1 MATAI
6 EKRLAKLDKETAAEL
21 GLRLFLAALSQ
32 PEIFLA
38 EDKDAEQEA
47 WFEAELQKLGK

>member
-1 MATAI
+1 MATTI
-6 EKRLAKLDKETAAEL
+6 EKRLAELDKETAAEL

-38 EDKDAEQEA
+38 EGKDAEQEA

>member
-1 MATAI
+1 MTTAI
-6 EKRLAKLDKETAAEL
+6 EKRLAELDKKTAAEL
-21 GLRLFLAALSQ
+21 GLRLFFATLSQ

-38 EDKDAEQEA
+38 EGKDAEQEA

>member
-6 EKRLAKLDKETAAEL
+6 EKRLAELDKETAAEL

-38 EDKDAEQEA
+38 EDKDAEQRA
-47 WFEAELQKLGK
+47 